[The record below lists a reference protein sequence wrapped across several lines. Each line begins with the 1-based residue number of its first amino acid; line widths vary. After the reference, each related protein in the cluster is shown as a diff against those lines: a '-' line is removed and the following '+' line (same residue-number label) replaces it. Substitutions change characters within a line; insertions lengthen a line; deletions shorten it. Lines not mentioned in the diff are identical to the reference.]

1 MRQAWR
7 YLQTALGII
16 FRHPLTGTSI
26 IPVLPDG
33 KIALIR
39 RRDNGMLSL
48 PGGMVN
54 WGEDLPTSLK
64 RELKEETGLDLLNL
78 GRLVGVYSSP
88 ERDPRFHSICLVVEV
103 RASGAL
109 KTLDKLEVLEVQA
122 FEPTAI
128 PLNNLSHDHGQ
139 QLKDYF
145 SGGTTVA

>member
-26 IPVLPDG
+26 IPVMPDG

-64 RELKEETGLDLLNL
+64 RELKEETGLDLLDL
-78 GRLVGVYSSP
+78 GRLVGVYSAP

-103 RASGAL
+103 KASGSL
-109 KTLDKLEVLEVQA
+109 KPLDELEVLEVQA
-122 FEPTAI
+122 FEPATI
-128 PLNNLSHDHGQ
+128 PLDNLSHDHGQ

-145 SGGTTVA
+145 AGGTTVA